1 MIDCGSAAC
10 YTGSNKRTGVDSD
23 MDTLMEF
30 SIQGDIFFFY
40 DTLSDEEK
48 ETVRKCMREKYK
60 GHIVANPKIDEF
72 LEGLERDADRV
83 GVLDCDLLNDL
94 PDELIVELRVALA
107 AFDQAVPHLLALG
120 NLFFQTDF
128 FLLGF

>member
-1 MIDCGSAAC
+1 MGRRFLYHLSDFRFQPWPESIAITAFLAFYSWL
-10 YTGSNKRTGVDSD
+10 SNKRTGVDSD

-72 LEGLERDADRV
+72 LEGLERDHGIKLKRLSV
-83 GVLDCDLLNDL
+83 TSV
-94 PDELIVELRVALA
+94 I
-107 AFDQAVPHLLALG
+107 AV
-120 NLFFQTDF
+120 
-128 FLLGF
+128 

>member
-1 MIDCGSAAC
+1 
-10 YTGSNKRTGVDSD
+10 

-60 GHIVANPKIDEF
+60 GHIVGNECHC
-72 LEGLERDADRV
+72 
-83 GVLDCDLLNDL
+83 GVS
-94 PDELIVELRVALA
+94 AK
-107 AFDQAVPHLLALG
+107 
-120 NLFFQTDF
+120 QT
-128 FLLGF
+128 

>member
-1 MIDCGSAAC
+1 
-10 YTGSNKRTGVDSD
+10 

-60 GHIVANPKIDEF
+60 GQIVANPKIDEF
-72 LEGLERDADRV
+72 LEGLERDHGIKLKRLSV
-83 GVLDCDLLNDL
+83 TSV
-94 PDELIVELRVALA
+94 I
-107 AFDQAVPHLLALG
+107 AV
-120 NLFFQTDF
+120 
-128 FLLGF
+128 

>member
-1 MIDCGSAAC
+1 MRIWSIWFMRLLPPSTAPI
-10 YTGSNKRTGVDSD
+10 KRFGGAVQKGMNGRRSLQHASD

-72 LEGLERDADRV
+72 LEGLERDHGIKLKRLSV
-83 GVLDCDLLNDL
+83 TSV
-94 PDELIVELRVALA
+94 I
-107 AFDQAVPHLLALG
+107 AV
-120 NLFFQTDF
+120 
-128 FLLGF
+128 

>member
-1 MIDCGSAAC
+1 
-10 YTGSNKRTGVDSD
+10 

-60 GHIVANPKIDEF
+60 GHIVADPKIDECRCNRE
-72 LEGLERDADRV
+72 LCLTNNSY
-83 GVLDCDLLNDL
+83 LL
-94 PDELIVELRVALA
+94 
-107 AFDQAVPHLLALG
+107 H
-120 NLFFQTDF
+120 
-128 FLLGF
+128 

>member
-1 MIDCGSAAC
+1 
-10 YTGSNKRTGVDSD
+10 

-60 GHIVANPKIDEF
+60 GHIVVDPK
-72 LEGLERDADRV
+72 
-83 GVLDCDLLNDL
+83 LDMN
-94 PDELIVELRVALA
+94 
-107 AFDQAVPHLLALG
+107 FDY
-120 NLFFQTDF
+120 LFRSSYMPV
-128 FLLGF
+128 

>member
-1 MIDCGSAAC
+1 
-10 YTGSNKRTGVDSD
+10 

-60 GHIVANPKIDEF
+60 GHIVANPKLMN
-72 LEGLERDADRV
+72 LEGLERDHGIKLKRLSV
-83 GVLDCDLLNDL
+83 TSV
-94 PDELIVELRVALA
+94 I
-107 AFDQAVPHLLALG
+107 AV
-120 NLFFQTDF
+120 
-128 FLLGF
+128 

>member
-1 MIDCGSAAC
+1 
-10 YTGSNKRTGVDSD
+10 

-60 GHIVANPKIDEF
+60 YNYGYHILQTAECVIQM
-72 LEGLERDADRV
+72 
-83 GVLDCDLLNDL
+83 LL
-94 PDELIVELRVALA
+94 IT
-107 AFDQAVPHLLALG
+107 
-120 NLFFQTDF
+120 FQK
-128 FLLGF
+128 L